1 MVFISEMTDDLM
13 AAQAFV
19 FFLGGFETSSTTIS
33 NALYELALNY
43 SIQDKLRKEIKEEL
57 EKTGR
62 ELTYESVKN
71 MKYLH
76 KVFQGMCVTSLL
88 SPWLPDASVSQG
100 SVGVGE

>member
-1 MVFISEMTDDLM
+1 MVFISEITDDLI

-19 FFLGGFETSSTTIS
+19 FFLGGFETSSSTIS
-33 NALYELALNY
+33 NTLYELALNH

-62 ELTYESVKN
+62 ELTYDSVKN

-76 KVFQGMCVTSLL
+76 KVFQGV
-88 SPWLPDASVSQG
+88 
-100 SVGVGE
+100 